1 VRPSWI
7 AASSVGAINAALIAG
22 SAPGEAL
29 TSLCRFWAA
38 GEHPP
43 ASDPGPF
50 AGGAGRQAWS
60 WMSAVGARLTGAPG
74 FFYPRL
80 PALPLGRA
88 ASLYDL
94 APTRAKLK
102 ALVDFGRLNAGAIRI
117 TVAATDIE
125 SGECV
130 LFDTT
135 RGDRIT
141 SDHLLASCGFLP
153 EFAPLEI
160 GGRFLGD
167 GGLSVNAPIEPVFKE
182 PDRARRPIFIL
193 DLFARDGRRPASL
206 AEALARRNDLI
217 LGNQTIG
224 RLDAYQKACKAA
236 RDARRVFYLSY
247 RAPRH
252 EAGPERQYDF
262 SRRSIDDRWQ
272 AGRLDMIE
280 ALRHMKHGRAADSGT
295 VTVRRA

>member
-1 VRPSWI
+1 MPARSVSPSRPRISR
-7 AASSVGAINAALIAG
+7 AGNASCST
-22 SAPGEAL
+22 P
-29 TSLCRFWAA
+29 
-38 GEHPP
+38 
-43 ASDPGPF
+43 
-50 AGGAGRQAWS
+50 
-60 WMSAVGARLTGAPG
+60 
-74 FFYPRL
+74 
-80 PALPLGRA
+80 
-88 ASLYDL
+88 
-94 APTRAKLK
+94 
-102 ALVDFGRLNAGAIRI
+102 
-117 TVAATDIE
+117 
-125 SGECV
+125 
-130 LFDTT
+130 

-167 GGLSVNAPIEPVFKE
+167 GGLSMNAPIEPIFNE

-193 DLFARDGRRPASL
+193 DLFARDGRRPANL
-206 AEALARRNDLI
+206 AESLARRNDLI

-224 RLDAYQKACKAA
+224 RLHAYQKASKAA

-272 AGRLDMIE
+272 AGRLDMIA
-280 ALRHMKHGRAADSGT
+280 ALRQLKHSRAADSGT